1 MNPNSVLSPHRS
13 VRTFGSFLFLLF
25 SWSSLALCGEI
36 HEAVKRGDVKKV
48 KSLLQENPALVN
60 LEDERGATPLFLA
73 VSSDQPSKEIV
84 EALLEKGATGAYK
97 TSRGYTRDFGNHEI
111 ETILENY
118 SEVRRIESL
127 VKEHPDLLNA
137 SVEKGRAEMHRLAAR
152 GRKAAIEVLLKN
164 KADVNVR
171 TWGEDETPLHYAV
184 GNGHLDIV
192 ALLLANGAD
201 VNAAQRANK
210 WTPLIQ
216 AVNAHQMEI
225 AEFLISHG
233 ADVNRRDFMN
243 RTALHW
249 AITSGPLDTVRSRM
263 INLLISKGADI
274 KGSGKD
280 WSPLHAAAG
289 TDAESTKL
297 LLDRGAE
304 VNARDGAGHTPL
316 YEAAGHGD
324 KAIVELLLERGADVN
339 AKDIG
344 GDTALHRAAQ
354 YGNVSVA
361 QVLIAHG
368 IDINARTLYGKTARQ
383 YAREATVEGKNEFID
398 FLLQHG
404 AKE

>member
-1 MNPNSVLSPHRS
+1 MNPNSVLSPHRPALAIAS
-13 VRTFGSFLFLLF
+13 VLLLLL

-36 HEAVKRGDVKKV
+36 HEAVKRGDAKKV
-48 KSLLQENPALVN
+48 KSLLQEDPALVN

-73 VSSDQPSKEIV
+73 VSSNQPSKEIV
-84 EALLEKGATGAYK
+84 EALLEKGAAGAYK
-97 TSRGYTRDFGNHEI
+97 PGFNLDPEI
-111 ETILENY
+111 ARILENHA
-118 SEVRRIESL
+118 EARRIESL
-127 VKEHPDLLNA
+127 VKEHPELINA
-137 SVEKGRAEMHRLAAR
+137 PVKDGMAEMHWLAIR

-164 KADVNVR
+164 RADVNVR
-171 TWGEDETPLHYAV
+171 TFDDDETPLHYAV
-184 GNGHLDIV
+184 GNGHKDIV

-216 AVNAHQMEI
+216 AVNAREVEI

-243 RTALHW
+243 YTALHW
-249 AITSGPLDTVRSRM
+249 AIDRGPLDTVRSSM

-280 WSPLHAAAG
+280 YTPLHKAVMM
-289 TDAESTKL
+289 DIESTKL
-297 LLDRGAE
+297 LLDLGAN
-304 VNARDGAGHTPL
+304 VNARDGAGTTPL
-316 YEAAGHGD
+316 HKAAEHGD
-324 KAIVELLLERGADVN
+324 KAIVELLIERGADVN
-339 AKDIG
+339 AKDIA

-354 YGNVSVA
+354 YGNVSIA

-368 IDINARTLYGKTARQ
+368 VDINARTLYGKTARQ
-383 YAREATVEGKNEFID
+383 YAREANVEGKKEFID